1 LRKRF
6 RDRRHSLLLQLAR
19 RGSEEAFRRL
29 YRELYTPV
37 VRYIQPR
44 VHNPEDAEDIC
55 SEVFRSF
62 LLRLD
67 NFDGSRGSVM
77 TWVVAMARNAVID
90 HYRHTRVTAKRA
102 ESLSGPLADTLADGQ
117 PGPLQA
123 MINNEEADRIRRI
136 LARQPVETREMFS
149 LRFEQGLR
157 VKEVAEVMGL
167 STDAT
172 KQRFARAFRKI
183 QQELTEQDKPRRGEK
198 PCAATD

>member
-1 LRKRF
+1 MRKRL
-6 RDRRHSLLLQLAR
+6 RDRRQSLLLQLAR

-29 YRELYTPV
+29 YRELFTPV
-37 VRYIQPR
+37 AGYIQPR

-55 SEVFRSF
+55 SDVFKSF

-67 NFDGSRGSVM
+67 SFDGSRGSVM

-90 HYRHTRVTAKRA
+90 HYRRVRLSAKSA
-102 ESLSGPLADTLADGQ
+102 EYLSGPLADALADGR
-117 PGPLQA
+117 PSPLQV
-123 MINNEEADRIRRI
+123 MIGNEEADRIRRI

-157 VKEVAEVMGL
+157 VREVGEVMGL
-167 STDAT
+167 SPDAT
-172 KQRFARAFRKI
+172 KQRFARAFRKL
-183 QQELTEQDKPRRGEK
+183 QQELTEEDKPRRGEK

>member
-1 LRKRF
+1 
-6 RDRRHSLLLQLAR
+6 
-19 RGSEEAFRRL
+19 
-29 YRELYTPV
+29 
-37 VRYIQPR
+37 
-44 VHNPEDAEDIC
+44 VHNPEDAEDTC
-55 SEVFRSF
+55 ANVFKSF

-67 NFDGSRGSVM
+67 SFDGSRGSVM

-90 HYRHTRVTAKRA
+90 HYRRTRVTAERA
-102 ESLSGPLADTLADGQ
+102 EYLSDPLADTLADRQ

-123 MINNEEADRIRRI
+123 MISNEEADRIRRI
-136 LARQPVETREMFS
+136 LARQPVETREMLS

-157 VKEVAEVMGL
+157 VQEVAEVMGL
-167 STDAT
+167 SPDAT